1 MNNEKINSNEAEFHS
16 HEDLWR
22 IFKVMSEFVEGFETM
37 SKIQPSVVIFG
48 SARSKPE
55 DKYYKLTE
63 QVAFQLVKRGF
74 GITTGGGPGIMEAAN
89 KGAKESGG
97 SSAGLNIE
105 LPFEQRPNPYIDGD
119 KMLNFRYFF
128 VRKVMMVKY
137 AQGYILMP
145 GGFGT
150 IDECFEV
157 LTLIQTGKTEK
168 FPVVLMGKEHWSG
181 LLQWIEEKL
190 LNNGYIGID
199 DMKLFTITDDPEEA
213 AKIIFDF
220 HEGKKF
226 TPNF

>member
-16 HEDLWR
+16 HKDLWR

-168 FPVVLMGKEHWSG
+168 FPVVLMGKEHWCG